1 MYFFIKDDK
10 SLKKVISGI
19 KSVIVLQKDL
29 IVNPPIIKNLWKPK

>member
-19 KSVIVLQKDL
+19 KSAIVLQKNL
-29 IVNPPIIKNLWKPK
+29 IVNPPIIKNL